1 MRRQGP
7 WWALAAPLAAGGA
20 ALASLWGS
28 AVWWRGALGLV
39 LAIAGAPLLPV
50 AGVPVATDGAR
61 VLVGAIASA
70 VAWWC
75 LGWLAARRATRTPG
89 ASWPEWRREYLRL
102 SVGFVAGGWLAL
114 GVAGAAV
121 ALRSR

>member
-1 MRRQGP
+1 
-7 WWALAAPLAAGGA
+7 
-20 ALASLWGS
+20 
-28 AVWWRGALGLV
+28 VWWRGVLGLL

-50 AGVPVATDGAR
+50 AGVPVAADGIR
-61 VLVGAIASA
+61 VLVGAVASG

-75 LGWLAARRATRTPG
+75 LGWVAARRATRTPG

-114 GVAGAAV
+114 GVAGVAV